1 MSDPIQS
8 INVLIS
14 QLYDQVAVFWIN
26 MMDAGSYLATAM
38 KVFNILLFVFAIFFM
53 FVIAYSFIRIL
64 EIRKREHHH
73 LHHEIEE
80 YRHKHAHDNEK
91 INEVSSN
98 KQWVNVLKLLISP
111 NASDWKLSVM
121 EADNMLDAVMTEL
134 GFKGDGLGEKLKSTD
149 QEKFK
154 FLPLAWEVH
163 IIRNRIAHEGESF
176 LLSQV
181 EARRVISIYEQIFR
195 TYGFI

>member
-14 QLYDQVAVFWIN
+14 QLYDQVAIFWIH
-26 MMDAGSYLATAM
+26 MMEAGSYLATAM
-38 KVFNILLFVFAIFFM
+38 RVFNILLFVFAIFFM

-111 NASDWKLSVM
+111 NTSDWKLSVM

-181 EARRVISIYEQIFR
+181 EARRIISIYEEIFR

>member
-98 KQWVNVLKLLISP
+98 KQWVSVLKLLISP